1 MKNIINTLLILFIT
15 ISSFSQQTP
24 NTDDIN
30 HLTPFVGNWEWVN
43 GNETFK
49 VEIYL
54 SETNYLEGHY
64 ELVQTDNTGTETVIY
79 KSNKVLNSDIDFYYG
94 PAIFGGSLDGIK
106 FGALIAD
113 NVLTGDGIHSRK
125 RGSLGFTIQPIS
137 IGPIT
142 ATWKVTILMGMKSS
156 DTPTEFTIPTDIVL
170 TKVD

>member
-1 MKNIINTLLILFIT
+1 MKKIIYFLSILFIT
-15 ISSFSQQTP
+15 TLSSNAQSRY
-24 NTDDIN
+24 DIAN
-30 HLTPFVGNWEWVN
+30 LTPFVGNWEWVN

-64 ELVQTDNTGTETVIY
+64 KLVQTDNTGTETTIY
-79 KSNKVLNSDIDFYYG
+79 KSNKVIDPNTGFRFG